1 VRAEDVVGTLD
12 QQASEIS
19 VAGLGDAE
27 LRVSISGLAASRSQA
42 EVAANITTPLEAL
55 LAA

>member
-1 VRAEDVVGTLD
+1 VRAEDVVGILD
-12 QQASEIS
+12 QQASE
-19 VAGLGDAE
+19 LGVAE